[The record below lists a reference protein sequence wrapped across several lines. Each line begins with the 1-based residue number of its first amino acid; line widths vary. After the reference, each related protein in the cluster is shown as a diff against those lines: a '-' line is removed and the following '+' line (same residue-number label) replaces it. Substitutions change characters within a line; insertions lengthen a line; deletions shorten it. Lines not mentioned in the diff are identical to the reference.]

1 MKNFIIAIVV
11 IILAGVGIYFVTKSL
26 TMPKNPEVSTTETTQ
41 EIATTTEEQNP
52 SQAIIGQSV
61 EGRDIVAYN
70 FGTGSTKLL
79 FVGGIHRADME

>member
-52 SQAIIGQSV
+52 SQAIIGHLATLTDAAQA
-61 EGRDIVAYN
+61 RPDA
-70 FGTGSTKLL
+70 
-79 FVGGIHRADME
+79 